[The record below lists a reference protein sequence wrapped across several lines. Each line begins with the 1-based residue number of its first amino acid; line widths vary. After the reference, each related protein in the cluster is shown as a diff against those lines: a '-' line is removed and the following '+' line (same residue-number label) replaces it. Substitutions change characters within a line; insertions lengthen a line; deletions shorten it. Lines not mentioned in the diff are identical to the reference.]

1 MIQQP
6 LSLKQNGFSLIEL
19 LVVLSVF
26 AFILGGVFTVLDR
39 SQNRYQ
45 FEQDVAEAQQTAR
58 NAVDQI
64 DREIRLAGF
73 PKRSYYDSALGFD
86 NNSSRVA
93 AGFTT
98 ANATDVIFEGD
109 INDDG
114 IVEVVEYR
122 LNSSTLQRSAVA
134 KPGGGTAATPVFNSL
149 AENVRTLSFTYYDSS
164 GATTTTATNVRSVR
178 VSLNLGTNRVD
189 PESRRFRTVS
199 VSSQALARN
208 L

>member
-1 MIQQP
+1 MSARQLP
-6 LSLKQNGFSLIEL
+6 PRPDGFSLVEL
-19 LVVLSVF
+19 LVALSVF
-26 AFILGGVFTVLDR
+26 ALILGGVFTVLDK

-58 NAVDQI
+58 NTVDQM
-64 DREIRLAGF
+64 DREIHLAGF
-73 PKRSYYDSALGFD
+73 PKRSYYDSALGLD
-86 NNSSRVA
+86 NNSNKIA

-98 ANATDVIFEGD
+98 SNATDVIFEGD

-122 LNSSTLQRSAVA
+122 LNGSTLQRSAVA

-164 GATTTTATNVRSVR
+164 GATTTTAANVRSVR
-178 VSLNLGTNRVD
+178 ISLNLGTNRVD
-189 PESRRFRTVS
+189 PESRRLRTVS

>member
-1 MIQQP
+1 M
-6 LSLKQNGFSLIEL
+6 SAKQLPPRPDGFSLVEL

-26 AFILGGVFTVLDR
+26 ALILGGVFTVLDK

-58 NAVDQI
+58 NAVDQM
-64 DREIRLAGF
+64 DREFHLAGF

-86 NNSSRVA
+86 NNSNKIA

-98 ANATDVIFEGD
+98 SNATDVIFEGD

-114 IVEVVEYR
+114 IVEVIEYR
-122 LNSSTLQRSAVA
+122 LNGSTLQRSAVA

-164 GATTTTATNVRSVR
+164 GAATTTAANVRSVR
-178 VSLNLGTNRVD
+178 ISLNLGTNRVD
-189 PESRRFRTVS
+189 PESRRLRTVS
-199 VSSQALARN
+199 VSSQALSRN

>member
-1 MIQQP
+1 MIQKQ
-6 LSLKQNGFSLIEL
+6 LSPKQSGFSLIEL
-19 LVVLSVF
+19 LVVLGVF
-26 AFILGGVFTVLDR
+26 AFILGGIFNVLDK

-58 NAVDQI
+58 NAVDQM
-64 DREIRLAGF
+64 DREIHLAGF
-73 PKRSYYDSALGFD
+73 PKRSYYDSTLGFD
-86 NNSSRVA
+86 NNSSRIA

-98 ANATDVIFEGD
+98 ANATNVIFEGD

-134 KPGGGTAATPVFNSL
+134 KPGGGTAATAVFNSL

-164 GATTTTATNVRSVR
+164 GATTSTAANVTSVR
-178 VSLNLGTNRVD
+178 ISLNLGTNRVD
-189 PESRRFRTVS
+189 PESRRLRTVS

>member
-1 MIQQP
+1 MSP
-6 LSLKQNGFSLIEL
+6 KQMPPRPDGFSLVEL

-26 AFILGGVFTVLDR
+26 AFILGGVFTVLDK

-58 NAVDQI
+58 NAVDQM
-64 DREIRLAGF
+64 DREIHLAGF

-86 NNSSRVA
+86 NNSNKIA

-98 ANATDVIFEGD
+98 SNATDVIFEGD
-109 INDDG
+109 VNDDG

-122 LNSSTLQRSAVA
+122 LNGSTLQRSAVA

-164 GATTTTATNVRSVR
+164 GATTTTAANVRSVR
-178 VSLNLGTNRVD
+178 ISLNLGTNRVD
-189 PESRRFRTVS
+189 PESRRLRTVS